1 MITYCQSIRLQTFSL
16 WKADNKTVL
25 FIYKPVLRFWFFV
38 TLQIIEWWEI
48 SLWRRAAIRPS
59 ITEPVESPN
68 HTEILCLFS
77 KCFKHHVLPHNF
89 LRECMSV
96 LALGCMSLWRPAPSL
111 QDVDFSVLC
120 GFMAHVDTRTQRSK
134 CDSWQSS
141 LLCCLTLSS
150 NASSSS
156 TWMGWWV
163 TPWRCTRT
171 GRLWICGA
179 IKRRTR
185 SERSKLLS
193 FDNNTARNRSC
204 WTPTAQHMTR
214 LLVFLHLYRFI
225 LFSDAVLTFSSALT
239 FIKFPEICFL
249 YNMANCVFYSLWN
262 MCDWERVRELLVR
275 KWLFPFRENW
285 EEAVQAAKSNPCCK
299 IVNFK
304 VWPHINFSFFF

>member
-96 LALGCMSLWRPAPSL
+96 LALGCMSLWRSAPSL

-120 GFMAHVDTRTQRSK
+120 GFVARVDTRTQRSK

-163 TPWRCTRT
+163 IPWRCTRT

-204 WTPTAQHMTR
+204 WTPTAYDQTVGFPSSLQVYSVFRCCINFQFSSYVHKISWDLLFILHGELR
-214 LLVFLHLYRFI
+214 LLLPVKHVWLRKGQGVVSKEVTLPLSWELRRGGSGSQI
-225 LFSDAVLTFSSALT
+225 KPVL
-239 FIKFPEICFL
+239 
-249 YNMANCVFYSLWN
+249 
-262 MCDWERVRELLVR
+262 
-275 KWLFPFRENW
+275 
-285 EEAVQAAKSNPCCK
+285 
-299 IVNFK
+299 
-304 VWPHINFSFFF
+304 

>member
-1 MITYCQSIRLQTFSL
+1 MP
-16 WKADNKTVL
+16 A
-25 FIYKPVLRFWFFV
+25 
-38 TLQIIEWWEI
+38 
-48 SLWRRAAIRPS
+48 
-59 ITEPVESPN
+59 
-68 HTEILCLFS
+68 
-77 KCFKHHVLPHNF
+77 
-89 LRECMSV
+89 

-120 GFMAHVDTRTQRSK
+120 GFVARVDTRTQRSK

-156 TWMGWWV
+156 TWMGWWA

-193 FDNNTARNRSC
+193 FDNNTSRNRSC

-262 MCDWERVRELLVR
+262 MCDRERVRELLVR
-275 KWLFPFRENW
+275 KWIFLFRENW
-285 EEAVQAAKSNPCCK
+285 EEAFQAAKSNLCCK
-299 IVNFK
+299 IINFK